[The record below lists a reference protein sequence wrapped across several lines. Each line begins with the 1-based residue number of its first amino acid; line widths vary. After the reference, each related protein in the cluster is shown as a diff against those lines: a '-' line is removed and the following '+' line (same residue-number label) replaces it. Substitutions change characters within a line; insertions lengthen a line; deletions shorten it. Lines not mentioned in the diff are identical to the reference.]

1 MSLGFS
7 VLRNEVLKL
16 LNETD
21 ASIVG
26 ELATGIGGAATVLS
40 DSTILDYLN
49 EGAKEMT
56 RTCCYEQGTI
66 QILTTTARVNSFSST
81 ALWYPQLVKI
91 STTILTH
98 CGEQELQAFNYNYL
112 NETGT
117 PLYWYRNG
125 PYQLGLYPKPST
137 AVTVDV
143 TGAIRCDPISHTS
156 SAGFITATVTL
167 SNVSI
172 SATNSLIASQFVIF
186 NTSTVT
192 NIVAGT
198 KYYVL
203 STGLTSS
210 SFQIATSVG
219 GTAIV
224 PTGGTGGTFS
234 VIADIGV
241 FSFAPDDILLKAL
254 PAYAAAK
261 IAMKNYDDP
270 SLVGRAFWKDWY
282 DMSRMTLWAQL
293 DTSYKT
299 PGALFAIPPV
309 APSGK

>member
-1 MSLGFS
+1 MALGFS

-21 ASIVG
+21 ASVVG
-26 ELATGIGGAATVLS
+26 ELATGVGGSATASS

-49 EGAKEMT
+49 EGAEEMT

-66 QILTTTARVNSFSST
+66 QILTTTARVNSFAST
-81 ALWYPQLVKI
+81 ALWYPQVVVI
-91 STTILTH
+91 SSTVLTH

-112 NETGT
+112 NTTGA
-117 PLYWYRNG
+117 PQYWYRNG
-125 PYQLGLYPKPST
+125 PYQLGLYPKPSS

-143 TGAIRCDPISHTS
+143 TGA
-156 SAGFITATVTL
+156 V
-167 SNVSI
+167 
-172 SATNSLIASQFVIF
+172 SATPIL
-186 NTSTVT
+186 
-192 NIVAGT
+192 AG
-198 KYYVL
+198 
-203 STGLTSS
+203 S
-210 SFQIATSVG
+210 
-219 GTAIV
+219 GT
-224 PTGGTGGTFS
+224 
-234 VIADIGV
+234 
-241 FSFAPDDILLKAL
+241 FSFAPDDVLLKAL

-282 DMSRMTLWAQL
+282 DMTRMTLWAQL

-299 PGALFAIPPV
+299 PGGLFAIPPI

>member
-1 MSLGFS
+1 MALGFS

-16 LNETD
+16 LNETN
-21 ASIVG
+21 ASVVG
-26 ELATGIGGAATVLS
+26 ELATGVGGAATVSS
-40 DSTILDYLN
+40 DNTILDYLN
-49 EGAKEMT
+49 EGAEEMT
-56 RTCCYEQGTI
+56 RTCCYEQGSITI
-66 QILTTTARVNSFSST
+66 SSTTARVNSFATT

-91 STTILTH
+91 STTVLTH

-117 PLYWYRNG
+117 PLYWYKNG
-125 PYQLGLYPKPST
+125 PYQIGLYPKPIAS
-137 AVTVDV
+137 VNLDI
-143 TGAIRCDPISHTS
+143 TGAISATPISHTS
-156 SAGFITATVTL
+156 SAGLITATIAL
-167 SNVSI
+167 SNASI
-172 SATNSLIASQFVIF
+172 SATNSLISSQFVIF

-203 STGLTSS
+203 STGLTSN
-210 SFQIATSVG
+210 SFQISTTVG

-234 VIADIGV
+234 VTADIGV
-241 FSFAPDDILLKAL
+241 FTFAPDDILLKAL

-299 PGALFAIPPV
+299 PGALFAIPPI